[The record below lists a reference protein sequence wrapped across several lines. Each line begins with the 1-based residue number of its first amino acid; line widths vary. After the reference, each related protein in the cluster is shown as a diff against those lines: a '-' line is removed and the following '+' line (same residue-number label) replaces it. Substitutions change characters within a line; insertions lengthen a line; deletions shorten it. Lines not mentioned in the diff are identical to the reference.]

1 MLLVDEDST
10 TKSESRSVS
19 DFDETSGSTAR
30 RRVGGARDRRLFG
43 DLGEAM
49 VGCQEGLVCTP
60 VEIARSECRQENAA
74 GKHVT

>member
-1 MLLVDEDST
+1 M
-10 TKSESRSVS
+10 S

-43 DLGEAM
+43 DLGEAT

-60 VEIARSECRQENAA
+60 VEIGRSECRPENNES
-74 GKHVT
+74 KCTTSLVS